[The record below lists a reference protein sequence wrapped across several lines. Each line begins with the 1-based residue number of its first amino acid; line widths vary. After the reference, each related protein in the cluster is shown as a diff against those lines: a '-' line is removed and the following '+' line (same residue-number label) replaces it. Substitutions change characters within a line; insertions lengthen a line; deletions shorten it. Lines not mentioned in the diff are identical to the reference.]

1 MARYT
6 GPRGRRDR
14 RAGVMLSNMRKNPL
28 ERKPYPPGEHGRG
41 RHRQTEYGVRLLE
54 KQKARWYYGVSEK
67 QFRRAYD
74 RATRMQGV
82 SGENLLRLMEL
93 RMDNVVFRMGFGTS
107 RPQARQL
114 VVHGHFLLNG
124 RKHNIPSAIL
134 KPGDVITVRG
144 EEPTARADSERGR
157 ERRGGSA
164 VAGGGPRQLHGSC
177 SAHAGSGR
185 DRHAGRGA
193 ADHRVLQP
201 LVS

>member
-1 MARYT
+1 LARYT
-6 GPRGRRDR
+6 GPKARRDR

-41 RHRQTEYGVRLLE
+41 RQRQTEFGVRLLE

-74 RATRMQGV
+74 KANRMQGV
-82 SGENLLRLMEL
+82 TGENLLRLMEL
-93 RMDNVVFRMGFGTS
+93 RMDNVMFRMGFATS

-134 KPGDVITVRG
+134 KPGDVIMVR
-144 EEPTARADSERGR
+144 ENSRNLEPIRI
-157 ERRGGSA
+157 A
-164 VAGGGPRQLHGSC
+164 VDQVVAVPPWLE
-177 SAHAGSGR
+177 
-185 DRHAGRGA
+185 
-193 ADHRVLQP
+193 ADHDNFTGRILHTPSRDEIDTPVEEQLI
-201 LVS
+201 VEFYSR

>member
-28 ERKPYPPGEHGRG
+28 EKKPYPPGEHGRG
-41 RHRQTEYGVRLLE
+41 RQRQTEYGVRLLE
-54 KQKARWYYGVSEK
+54 KQKARWYYGV
-67 QFRRAYD
+67 YD
-74 RATRMQGV
+74 KATRMQGV

-134 KPGDVITVRG
+134 KSGDVITVR
-144 EEPTARADSERGR
+144 EKS
-157 ERRGGSA
+157 
-164 VAGGGPRQLHGSC
+164 RQLEPIVNAVENVVAVPPWLEADHDNFTGRVL
-177 SAHAGSGR
+177 HTPGR
-185 DRHAGRGA
+185 DEIDTPVEEQLIIEFYSR
-193 ADHRVLQP
+193 
-201 LVS
+201 

>member
-1 MARYT
+1 VARYT
-6 GPRGRRDR
+6 GPKARRDR

-41 RHRQTEYGVRLLE
+41 RQRQTEFGIRLLE

-74 RATRMQGV
+74 KANRMQGV
-82 SGENLLRLMEL
+82 TGENLLRLMEL
-93 RMDNVVFRMGFGTS
+93 RMDNVIFRMGFATS

-134 KPGDVITVRG
+134 KPGDVVTVR
-144 EEPTARADSERGR
+144 EKSRNLEPI
-157 ERRGGSA
+157 
-164 VAGGGPRQLHGSC
+164 
-177 SAHAGSGR
+177 
-185 DRHAGRGA
+185 GA
-193 ADHRVLQP
+193 AVEQVVAVPPWLEADHDNFTGRVLHTPSRDEIDTPVEEQ
-201 LVS
+201 LIVEFYSR

>member
-6 GPRGRRDR
+6 GPKARRDR

-28 ERKPYPPGEHGRG
+28 EKKPYPPGEHGRG
-41 RHRQTEYGVRLLE
+41 RQRQTEYGVRLLE

-74 RATRMQGV
+74 KANRMQGV
-82 SGENLLRLMEL
+82 TGENLLRLMEL
-93 RMDNVVFRMGFGTS
+93 RMDNVIFRMGFATS

-134 KPGDVITVRG
+134 KPGGVVTVR
-144 EEPTARADSERGR
+144 EKSRNLEPI
-157 ERRGGSA
+157 
-164 VAGGGPRQLHGSC
+164 
-177 SAHAGSGR
+177 
-185 DRHAGRGA
+185 GA
-193 ADHRVLQP
+193 AVEQVVAVPPWLEADHDNFTGRVLHTPSRDEIDTPVEEQ
-201 LVS
+201 LIVEFYSR